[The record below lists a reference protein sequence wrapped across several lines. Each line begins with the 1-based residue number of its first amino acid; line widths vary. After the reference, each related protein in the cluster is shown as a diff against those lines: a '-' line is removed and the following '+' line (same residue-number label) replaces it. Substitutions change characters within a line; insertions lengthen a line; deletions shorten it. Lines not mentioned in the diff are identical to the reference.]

1 MVSLLQTL
9 MDKSEAQKVL
19 SEHLA
24 RFSQRSYSELVP
36 MVESSHVEHCEIHGA
51 SGTKYQIE
59 VQFFWDDKPGGV
71 VHVSGS
77 IDDGGIRAFFP
88 LTQSLLVSKTE
99 SVMT

>member
-1 MVSLLQTL
+1 

-19 SEHLA
+19 SEQLA

-36 MVESSHVEHCEIHGA
+36 LVESSHVEHFEIHGA
-51 SGTKYQIE
+51 SGTKYQAE
-59 VQFFWDDKPGGV
+59 VQFFWYDNPGGV
-71 VHVSGS
+71 VRVFGS

-88 LTQSLLVSKTE
+88 LTQSLLVSRPE